1 MRLSVWHA
9 YPISKCTKQSNA
21 DMGATDATSLW
32 WSLGGA
38 DMGRARECIQSLT

>member
-1 MRLSVWHA
+1 MFNMFVTNKMYS
-9 YPISKCTKQSNA
+9 SNA